1 MNLFQVGFTVFHDST
16 MPPDDFI
23 ANCKISLS
31 ELIEK
36 EDQPIH
42 EVWVSLTAKKL
53 RKNSNLKTPGAP

>member
-1 MNLFQVGFTVFHDST
+1 

-42 EVWVSLTAKKL
+42 DVWVSLKQQNNKNRKKL
-53 RKNSNLKTPGAP
+53 MDPKGLKIKS

>member
-1 MNLFQVGFTVFHDST
+1 VGFTVFHDST

-36 EDQPIH
+36 EDQPTH
-42 EVWVSLTAKKL
+42 EVWVTGHFILAKL
-53 RKNSNLKTPGAP
+53 EPLPSVGTT